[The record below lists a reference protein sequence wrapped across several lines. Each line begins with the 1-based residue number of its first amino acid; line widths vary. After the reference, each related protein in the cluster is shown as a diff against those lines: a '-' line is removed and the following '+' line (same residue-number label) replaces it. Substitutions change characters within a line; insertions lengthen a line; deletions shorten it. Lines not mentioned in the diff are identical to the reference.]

1 MRYLKDERVSSA
13 ALGAVFLSVSSVVVA
28 FARTTSPDYYVGLD
42 LGVGMAK
49 RSQKKEDLDR
59 IRVVIRRGMDNGLSF
74 EDASIEASK
83 LLPDEYKRRGF

>member
-1 MRYLKDERVSSA
+1 
-13 ALGAVFLSVSSVVVA
+13 
-28 FARTTSPDYYVGLD
+28 
-42 LGVGMAK
+42 MAK